1 MVNND
6 LPTRNC
12 REGLVH
18 STRNLAF
25 WTGAWLLTTALMTF
39 GAKLLWPGNNTLSF
53 ITIALNLAAGA
64 AMILANIRHLRV
76 QDELERKLFLD
87 AAAITLGVGLVAGI
101 AWQFYGNLPSS
112 TVQPQISHL
121 ILLMGGTFLV
131 SLVVAMRRLR

>member
-1 MVNND
+1 MV
-6 LPTRNC
+6 RNEHSTGHC
-12 REGLVH
+12 REGLSQ
-18 STRNLAF
+18 STRNLAL

-39 GAKLLWPGNNTLSF
+39 GARLLWPGNDIMSF
-53 ITIALNLAAGA
+53 IAIALNLAAGA

-112 TVQPQISHL
+112 PVEAQISHL
-121 ILLMGGTFLV
+121 ILLMGVTFLV